1 MLSKSIIAAT
11 TLALV
16 SRFGPDVYQ
25 MQPAEARY
33 AVPQYSAAMYTTTD
47 TLSSP
52 QTALPI
58 RPSAK
63 KGISCDF
70 TKDVCD
76 AFEHIDGKAVTYGP
90 QGAVSAVDAPLQAPT
105 LVSKK
110 LIFFGRVEVEM
121 QAAPGKGV
129 ITSIVLLSDDLDE
142 IDLEA
147 VGSTNDNI
155 QSNTFSRGDQDKL
168 DLLGLLP
175 VGDLTGA
182 SDKYTVDWTTDRIE
196 FSVDGA
202 VKRTLRRAD
211 IPERYPES
219 SMHLKVGAWV
229 AGYKD
234 GSPDTATWAGGIADF
249 SNGPSSCFFKSIQVT
264 DYAGGS
270 SATDKDVKEYTY
282 GDRTGSAKSIQIHL
296 ADGSTTSADGP
307 SSASSSSSSS
317 SSIAASST
325 ETEATKSSSTKSSRT
340 ESSTTATT
348 SIKETPTTESLATTS
363 ETKTHSTDSTNSTM
377 VSKTTTSAKTSDG
390 SSTAAQSTTV
400 SSPSAKP
407 TSGAAAGMNIGAG
420 LAAVAAF
427 FAL

>member
-1 MLSKSIIAAT
+1 M
-11 TLALV
+11 
-16 SRFGPDVYQ
+16 
-25 MQPAEARY
+25 
-33 AVPQYSAAMYTTTD
+33 
-47 TLSSP
+47 
-52 QTALPI
+52 
-58 RPSAK
+58 
-63 KGISCDF
+63 
-70 TKDVCD
+70 
-76 AFEHIDGKAVTYGP
+76 
-90 QGAVSAVDAPLQAPT
+90 SAVDAPLQAPT
-105 LVSKK
+105 LVSKE

-155 QSNTFSRGDQDKL
+155 QSNTFSRGDQDKH

-182 SDKYTVDWTTDRIE
+182 SHKYTVDWTTDRIE

-219 SMHLKVGAWV
+219 PMHLKVGAWV

-234 GSPDTATWAGGIADF
+234 GDPGTTTWAGGIADF
-249 SNGPSSCFFKSIQVT
+249 SNGPSSSFFKSIQVT

-282 GDRTGSAKSIQIHL
+282 GDRTGSSKSIQIHL
-296 ADGSTTSADGP
+296 ADGSTTSADSP
-307 SSASSSSSSS
+307 SSGSSSSSSS
-317 SSIAASST
+317 SSAASST
-325 ETEATKSSSTKSSRT
+325 KTETTKSSSAKSSST
-340 ESSTTATT
+340 ESPTTATT

-363 ETKTHSTDSTNSTM
+363 ETKTHSTDTTNSTM

-390 SSTAAQSTTV
+390 SSTATQSTTV
-400 SSPSAKP
+400 ASSSAKP
-407 TSGAAAGMNIGAG
+407 TSGAAACMNIGAG
-420 LAAVAAF
+420 LAAVAAVAAVAAL